1 MKRPILVVAIGYII
15 GIIWGLY
22 FNFSIALLYIFIA
35 AIYFFLKIFLNHKS
49 KFKLLSIR
57 RYFRYVKLIFTKNV
71 VFLIV
76 IISIISNLII
86 MAKENY
92 RVGMQQSIAKLN
104 KIVLEAIIVQDR
116 IDKDYKDTYKI
127 STIINGKKV
136 YFYLDVN
143 KNKNKSF
150 DYGDKIYLEG
160 TYEIPE
166 TQRNY
171 KGFDYNKYLKQ
182 KNILGIIKAENLILK
197 SKEHGNPLLLF
208 SNKISNKIEKKLK
221 ELLSYEVYPIV
232 ISLSVGNMDFIEEDI
247 QEQFRNA
254 GLLHVLAVSGTHMTY
269 LILGTGMMFKN
280 LFGKRKTY
288 YLSIFIILFYILI
301 TGFSVSIIRS
311 AIMGIVMLIS
321 KIVYRKNDIW
331 TSMGLSLLII
341 LFYNPYLILDL
352 GMQFSYGGTIGIVL
366 FQRDIL
372 KFLEEKMLNMQK
384 NKFFINK
391 LIKPI
396 IEIISI
402 TISAQIII
410 IPIII
415 YSLNTLNIYFL
426 ISNIFV
432 GVIIEPL
439 TILCF
444 ILLISIFINNS
455 LSTFI
460 AYFVNMGIKILNFCA
475 KIGDLPYSK
484 IYFPTPNLSIVILS
498 FAISFF
504 VLMFFKNYYAKNK
517 NATQIR
523 LRNLVALFK
532 YRIRQINR
540 KFFII
545 LFILSIFFM
554 YVLKLIPSDL
564 KVHFIDVG
572 QGDATFIITP
582 NNSTILID
590 GGGNLTSSFDVG
602 ENTLI
607 PYILDRGFSSIDFVM
622 ISHFDYDHVGGILS
636 LLENLEVKKIII
648 SKQYEMTDNYEKFLE
663 IVCNKN
669 IDIILVGAG
678 DKINIEKNLYFDILW
693 PSKDFITENA
703 INNNAIV
710 AKMVYGKFNML
721 FTGDIEEIAE
731 KEILK
736 NYDKKVLNAVVLKVA
751 HHGSKTSST
760 EEFLE
765 NVNPKIALIGVGK
778 NNNFGHPSGEV
789 LYRLQEHNVQ
799 LYRTDLNGEII
810 INIKENGYFS
820 VNTCI

>member
-22 FNFSIALLYIFIA
+22 FDFSIALLYIFIA

-49 KFKLLSIR
+49 KFKLLSFR

-150 DYGDKIYLEG
+150 DYGDKIYIEG

-352 GMQFSYGGTIGIVL
+352 GMQLSYGGTIGIVL

-460 AYFVNMGIKILNFCA
+460 AYFVNMGINILNFCA

-540 KFFII
+540 KFFIV

-693 PSKDFITENA
+693 PSKDFIPENA

>member
-22 FNFSIALLYIFIA
+22 FDFSIALLYIFIA

-49 KFKLLSIR
+49 KFKLLSFR

-150 DYGDKIYLEG
+150 DYGDKIYIEG

-352 GMQFSYGGTIGIVL
+352 GMQLSYGGTIGIVL

-540 KFFII
+540 KFFIV

-693 PSKDFITENA
+693 PSKDFIPENA

>member
-22 FNFSIALLYIFIA
+22 FDFSIALLYIFIA

-352 GMQFSYGGTIGIVL
+352 GMQLSYGGTIGIVL

>member
-22 FNFSIALLYIFIA
+22 FDFSIALLYIFIA

>member
-22 FNFSIALLYIFIA
+22 FDFSIALLYIFIA
-35 AIYFFLKIFLNHKS
+35 AIYFFLKIILNHKS
-49 KFKLLSIR
+49 KFKLLSFR

-352 GMQFSYGGTIGIVL
+352 GMQLSYGGTIGIVL

>member
-22 FNFSIALLYIFIA
+22 FDFSIALLYIFIA

-49 KFKLLSIR
+49 KFKLLSFR

-352 GMQFSYGGTIGIVL
+352 GMQLSYGGTIGIVL

>member
-22 FNFSIALLYIFIA
+22 FDFSIALLYIFIA

-49 KFKLLSIR
+49 KFKLLSFR

-150 DYGDKIYLEG
+150 DYGDKIYIEG

-232 ISLSVGNMDFIEEDI
+232 ISLSVGNMDFIEENM

-311 AIMGIVMLIS
+311 AIMGIIMLIS

-352 GMQFSYGGTIGIVL
+352 GMQLSYGGTIGIVL

-415 YSLNTLNIYFL
+415 YSINTLNIYFL

-484 IYFPTPNLSIVILS
+484 IYFPTPNLSIVIFS

-540 KFFII
+540 KFFIV

>member
-22 FNFSIALLYIFIA
+22 FDFSIALLYIFIA

-49 KFKLLSIR
+49 KFKLLSFR

-150 DYGDKIYLEG
+150 DYGDKIYIEG

>member
-22 FNFSIALLYIFIA
+22 FDFSIALLYIFIA

-49 KFKLLSIR
+49 KFKLLSFR

-150 DYGDKIYLEG
+150 DYGDKIYIEG

-232 ISLSVGNMDFIEEDI
+232 ISLSVGNMDFIEENM

-311 AIMGIVMLIS
+311 AIMGIIMLIS

-352 GMQFSYGGTIGIVL
+352 GMQLSYGGTIGIVL

-540 KFFII
+540 KFFIV

-693 PSKDFITENA
+693 PSKDFIPENA

>member
-22 FNFSIALLYIFIA
+22 FDFSIALLYIFIA

-49 KFKLLSIR
+49 KFKLLSFR

-150 DYGDKIYLEG
+150 DYGDKIYIEG

-352 GMQFSYGGTIGIVL
+352 GMQLSYGGTIGIVL

-540 KFFII
+540 KFFIV

-693 PSKDFITENA
+693 PSKDFIPENA

-710 AKMVYGKFNML
+710 AKMVYGKFN
-721 FTGDIEEIAE
+721 
-731 KEILK
+731 IL
-736 NYDKKVLNAVVLKVA
+736 Y
-751 HHGSKTSST
+751 T
-760 EEFLE
+760 
-765 NVNPKIALIGVGK
+765 
-778 NNNFGHPSGEV
+778 
-789 LYRLQEHNVQ
+789 
-799 LYRTDLNGEII
+799 
-810 INIKENGYFS
+810 
-820 VNTCI
+820 